1 MDPLTDQH
9 VKKSCRLS
17 NVLFP
22 PPNPLFHPHK
32 KAYSK
37 ALNASVAAGLSPGV
51 AAAGG
56 VPGGIPPSLL
66 AVASHHHSSPPGAHL
81 LAPHPMAGALAP
93 HPKPSSTYTS
103 PPVAPNEPSCNE
115 CRLIEY
121 RGAKIAS
128 FQVGGET
135 VICLPQ
141 VSVRLTLLVIITSGG
156 EWYKKSYTQVGS
168 VCNTLPSGWGNVVS
182 S

>member
-1 MDPLTDQH
+1 MTISITVLLKMSSIEPTKPHLMTIHTYLPLSSPSHSTIQ
-9 VKKSCRLS
+9 
-17 NVLFP
+17 
-22 PPNPLFHPHK
+22 
-32 KAYSK
+32 AYSK
-37 ALNASVAAGLSPGV
+37 ALNASMAAGLSPGV
-51 AAAGG
+51 VGG
-56 VPGGIPPSLL
+56 GGGGIPGGLPPSLL

-81 LAPHPMAGALAP
+81 LTAHPMAGGLPP

-141 VSVRLTLLVIITSGG
+141 VSHS
-156 EWYKKSYTQVGS
+156 
-168 VCNTLPSGWGNVVS
+168 
-182 S
+182 